1 MALIR
6 CCLIMISLVAS
17 LAATAQIPSPVSFGG
32 ADAVPATYF
41 WQAVGPSSV
50 LYTGAEYLRRGS
62 KTIGHPYLLSDQLQ
76 PFTIWY
82 KSNRYEQVPALFDIE
97 KDMLVIEDY
106 KKNLLVS
113 LIKEGV
119 DSFRV
124 GDRFFAYKMNGDEG
138 QFLERLE
145 NGAIQLYC
153 RRQKYLAPP
162 ARAEE
167 NALPFFKE
175 MNTYYLVVEN
185 RLLPVSSEKDIMQ
198 HLPSLKE
205 KIRRII
211 KTENI
216 RTRKSQENGLRQ
228 IIAALNQTAGQ

>member
-1 MALIR
+1 MADIR

-17 LAATAQIPSPVSFGG
+17 LAAAAQNPLPVSFDGS
-32 ADAVPATYF
+32 DAVPATYF
-41 WQAVGPSSV
+41 RQAVGPSSL

-106 KKNLLVS
+106 KKNLLIS

-119 DSFRV
+119 DSFRA
-124 GDRFFAYKMNGDEG
+124 GDRFFQYRMNGDER

-145 NGAIQLYC
+145 NGPVQLYC
-153 RRQKYLAPP
+153 LRQKYLAPP

-175 MNTYYLVVEN
+175 MNTYYLVVEK
-185 RLLPVSSEKDIMQ
+185 RLLPVSDEKDIMRQ
-198 HLPSLKE
+198 LPSLKE

-211 KTENI
+211 RADNI
-216 RTRKSQENGLRQ
+216 RIRKNQENGLRQ
-228 IIAALNQTAGQ
+228 IIAALNQTAG